1 MKFTKNYRSR
11 KGPEGPFFLLLVVVT
26 ASMFTLTSTG
36 EGRNLLQITD
46 NAGGTIDV
54 RAVTCRACSQRMLV
68 DIPTIVADSGNHI
81 EAEVVDPSH
90 CHAAQQGIPLVR
102 LQQFT
107 HVGMQSRATIK
118 VLNHVTIIQH
128 DLIQQRDFLILYSI
142 KVAVVALTWRE
153 DTCLLV
159 PQSVLNT

>member
-11 KGPEGPFFLLLVVVT
+11 KGPEGPLFLLLVVVT

-36 EGRNLLQITD
+36 EGRNLLQVTD

-54 RAVTCRACSQRMLV
+54 RTVTCRACSQRMLV
-68 DIPTIVADSGNHI
+68 DIPTIIADSGNHI
-81 EAEVVDPSH
+81 EAEVVNTGY
-90 CHAAQQGIPLVR
+90 CHAAQQRVPLVR

-118 VLNHVTIIQH
+118 VLNHITIIQH
-128 DLIQQRDFLILYSI
+128 DLIQQRDLLIFYCI
-142 KVAVVALTWRE
+142 EIAVVALTGRE

>member
-26 ASMFTLTSTG
+26 ASMFTLTGTG
-36 EGRNLLQITD
+36 EGRNLLQVAD

-54 RAVTCRACSQRMLV
+54 RTVTCRACSQRMLV
-68 DIPTIVADSGNHI
+68 DIPTIIADSGNHI

-90 CHAAQQGIPLVR
+90 CHAAQQGIPLVC

-107 HVGMQSRATIK
+107 HVGMQSRTAIE
-118 VLNHVTIIQH
+118 VLNHITIVQH
-128 DLIQQRDFLILYSI
+128 DLIQQRDFLILYCI
-142 KVAVVALTWRE
+142 EVAVVTLTWRE
-153 DTCLLV
+153 DTCLLI
-159 PQSVLNT
+159 PHGVLNT